1 MNLQAYA
8 NHRKALGLRGTS
20 HVAVLKAIERGRLMA
35 PAVERQG
42 RGWEINAELADQQ
55 WADTTHPAERGSGY
69 HRGQD
74 PAATA
79 AEPEAEAQQQPA
91 SRPAKRQ
98 QDTAMPK
105 GIPPRATSEAVI
117 AAVKAQRETMA
128 LQQEQKKLAYIEDME
143 MAYNAVLL
151 QLTTKAGSLH
161 KQIKAAI
168 PHLTHREL
176 EKIERMIADVFES
189 VAGSAFEEL
198 PE

>member
-1 MNLQAYA
+1 MNLQQYA

-35 PAVERQG
+35 PAVERKG
-42 RGWEINAELADQQ
+42 HGWEINPELADQQ
-55 WADTTHPAERGSGY
+55 WADTTHPAERGSGH
-69 HRGQD
+69 HRGQE
-74 PAATA
+74 P
-79 AEPEAEAQQQPA
+79 AEPQQQPT

-98 QDTAMPK
+98 QEVTMPK
-105 GIPPRATSEAVI
+105 GVPPRATSEAVI
-117 AAVKAQRETMA
+117 AAVKAKRETMA
-128 LQQEQKKLAYIEDME
+128 LHQEEKKLAYIDDME

-176 EKIERMIADVFES
+176 EKIERMVSDIFES
-189 VAGSAFEEL
+189 VASSAFEEL

>member
-8 NHRKALGLRGTS
+8 NHRKVLGLRGTS
-20 HVAVLKAIERGRLMA
+20 HVAVLKAIERGRLMP

-55 WADTTHPAERGSGY
+55 WADTTHPAERGSGH
-69 HRGQD
+69 HRGQK
-74 PAATA
+74 PAAA
-79 AEPEAEAQQQPA
+79 ARPSADVQQELA

-98 QDTAMPK
+98 QDVTMPK

-151 QLTTKAGSLH
+151 QLTTRAGSLH

-168 PHLTHREL
+168 PHLSQKEL
-176 EKIERMIADVFES
+176 EKIEIMIADVFES
-189 VAGSAFEEL
+189 VASDPFKEL

>member
-1 MNLQAYA
+1 VNLQAYA

-42 RGWEINAELADQQ
+42 RSWEINAELADQQ
-55 WADTTHPAERGSGY
+55 WADTTHPAERGSGH
-69 HRGQD
+69 HRGQE
-74 PAATA
+74 PAAT
-79 AEPEAEAQQQPA
+79 EPAAEAQQPD
-91 SRPAKRQ
+91 SRPAKRH
-98 QDTAMPK
+98 QDMTMPK

-128 LQQEQKKLAYIEDME
+128 LQQEQKKLAYIEDMD

-176 EKIERMIADVFES
+176 EKIERMISDLLES
-189 VAGSAFEEL
+189 VASDPFEEL
-198 PE
+198 PK

>member
-42 RGWEINAELADQQ
+42 RSWEIDPELADQQ
-55 WADTTHPAERGSGY
+55 WADTTHPAERGSGH
-69 HRGQD
+69 HRGQE
-74 PAATA
+74 PATVEPA
-79 AEPEAEAQQQPA
+79 AEPQQQPA
-91 SRPAKRQ
+91 SRPARRQ

-105 GIPPRATSEAVI
+105 GVPPRATSEAVI
-117 AAVKAQRETMA
+117 AAVKAKRETMA
-128 LQQEQKKLAYIEDME
+128 LQQEEKKLAYIEDME

-176 EKIERMIADVFES
+176 EKIERMVSDIFES
-189 VAGSAFEEL
+189 VASHGFEEL

>member
-1 MNLQAYA
+1 MNLTAYA
-8 NHRKALGLRGTS
+8 NHRKAQGLRGTS

-35 PAVERQG
+35 PAVERKG
-42 RGWEINAELADQQ
+42 HGWEINPELADQQ
-55 WADTTHPAERGSGY
+55 WADTTHPAERGSGH
-69 HRGQD
+69 HRGQE
-74 PAATA
+74 P
-79 AEPEAEAQQQPA
+79 AEPQQQPT

-98 QDTAMPK
+98 QEVTMPK
-105 GIPPRATSEAVI
+105 GVPPRATSEAVI
-117 AAVKAQRETMA
+117 AAVKAKRETMA
-128 LQQEQKKLAYIEDME
+128 LHQEEKKLAYIEDME

-176 EKIERMIADVFES
+176 EKIERMVSDIFES
-189 VAGSAFEEL
+189 VASSAFEEL

>member
-35 PAVERQG
+35 PAVERKG
-42 RGWEINAELADQQ
+42 HGWEINPELADQQ
-55 WADTTHPAERGSGY
+55 WADTTHPAERGTGH
-69 HRGQD
+69 HRGQE
-74 PAATA
+74 P
-79 AEPEAEAQQQPA
+79 AEPQQQPT

-98 QDTAMPK
+98 QEVTMPK
-105 GIPPRATSEAVI
+105 GVPPRATSEAVI
-117 AAVKAQRETMA
+117 AAVKAKRETMA
-128 LQQEQKKLAYIEDME
+128 LHQEEKKLAYIDDME

-176 EKIERMIADVFES
+176 EKIERMVSDIFES
-189 VAGSAFEEL
+189 VASSAFEEL

>member
-8 NHRKALGLRGTS
+8 NHRKAQGLRGTS

-35 PAVERQG
+35 PAVERKG
-42 RGWEINAELADQQ
+42 HGWEINPELADQQ
-55 WADTTHPAERGSGY
+55 WADTTHPAERGSGH
-69 HRGQD
+69 HRGQ
-74 PAATA
+74 
-79 AEPEAEAQQQPA
+79 EPVEPQQQPA

-98 QDTAMPK
+98 QEVTMPK
-105 GIPPRATSEAVI
+105 GVPPRATSEAVI
-117 AAVKAQRETMA
+117 AAVKAKRETMA
-128 LQQEQKKLAYIEDME
+128 LHQEEKKLAYIEDME

-176 EKIERMIADVFES
+176 EKIERMVSDIFES
-189 VAGSAFEEL
+189 VASSAFEDL

>member
-1 MNLQAYA
+1 VLITQAEFARLAGVSRSAVKQAINNALITAVVEQGGKILIDKNEGLQQYQA
-8 NHRKALGLRGTS
+8 NSRRQKKPKPAAPTQPTLADKTDLDLLSWGQAPTQKKEQPATPPSNPPPPQPGEVPNFNDERAL
-20 HVAVLKAIERGRLMA
+20 HEREKRLMA
-35 PAVERQG
+35 EMDR
-42 RGWEINAELADQQ
+42 
-55 WADTTHPAERGSGY
+55 
-69 HRGQD
+69 
-74 PAATA
+74 
-79 AEPEAEAQQQPA
+79 
-91 SRPAKRQ
+91 K
-98 QDTAMPK
+98 
-105 GIPPRATSEAVI
+105 
-117 AAVKAQRETMA
+117 VKAGQ
-128 LQQEQKKLAYIEDME
+128 LAYIEDME

>member
-8 NHRKALGLRGTS
+8 NHRKTLGLRGTS
-20 HVAVLKAIERGRLMA
+20 HVAVLKAIERGRLMP
-35 PAVERQG
+35 PAVERNG
-42 RGWEINAELADQQ
+42 RSWEINPELADQQ
-55 WADTTHPAERGSGY
+55 WADTTHPAERGSGH
-69 HRGQD
+69 HR
-74 PAATA
+74 
-79 AEPEAEAQQQPA
+79 EPA

-98 QDTAMPK
+98 QDVTMPK

-176 EKIERMIADVFES
+176 EKIERMVSDVFES
-189 VAGSAFEEL
+189 VASNAFEEL

>member
-20 HVAVLKAIERGRLMA
+20 HVAVLKAIERGRLMP

-69 HRGQD
+69 HRGQE
-74 PAATA
+74 PAAA
-79 AEPEAEAQQQPA
+79 RPSADVQQEPA

-98 QDTAMPK
+98 QDVTMPK

-176 EKIERMIADVFES
+176 ERIERMVADVFES
-189 VAGSAFEEL
+189 VASDPFEEL

>member
-55 WADTTHPAERGSGY
+55 WADTTHPAERGTGH
-69 HRGQD
+69 HRGQE
-74 PAATA
+74 PAAA
-79 AEPEAEAQQQPA
+79 RPAAEAQQQPA

-98 QDTAMPK
+98 HDTAVPK

-176 EKIERMIADVFES
+176 EKIERMVSDIFES
-189 VAGSAFEEL
+189 VASNAFEEL

>member
-20 HVAVLKAIERGRLMA
+20 HVAVLKAIERGRIMA
-35 PAVERQG
+35 PAVQRQG

-55 WADTTHPAERGSGY
+55 WADTTHPAERGSGH
-69 HRGQD
+69 HRGQE
-74 PAATA
+74 PAADELA
-79 AEPEAEAQQQPA
+79 ADPQRQPA
-91 SRPAKRQ
+91 SKPAKRQ

-176 EKIERMIADVFES
+176 EKIERMVSDVFES
-189 VAGSAFEEL
+189 VASNAFEEL

>member
-1 MNLQAYA
+1 MNLQQYA

-42 RGWEINAELADQQ
+42 RGWEINPELADQQ
-55 WADTTHPAERGSGY
+55 WADTTHPAERGSGH
-69 HRGQD
+69 HRGQE
-74 PAATA
+74 PTA
-79 AEPEAEAQQQPA
+79 AEPTAEVQQRPA
-91 SRPAKRQ
+91 SRPARRQ

-105 GIPPRATSEAVI
+105 GVPPRATSEAVI
-117 AAVKAQRETMA
+117 AAVKAKRETMA
-128 LQQEQKKLAYIEDME
+128 LQQEEKKLAYIEDKD

-151 QLTTKAGSLH
+151 QLTTRAQSLH

-176 EKIERMIADVFES
+176 EKIERMISDIFES
-189 VAGSAFEEL
+189 VASHDFEEL

>member
-42 RGWEINAELADQQ
+42 RSWEIDPELADQQ
-55 WADTTHPAERGSGY
+55 WADTTHPAERGSGH
-69 HRGQD
+69 HRGQE
-74 PAATA
+74 PATAEPA
-79 AEPEAEAQQQPA
+79 AEPQQQPA
-91 SRPAKRQ
+91 SKPAKRQ
-98 QDTAMPK
+98 QEVTMPK
-105 GIPPRATSEAVI
+105 GVPPRATSEAVI
-117 AAVKAQRETMA
+117 AAVKAKRETMA
-128 LQQEQKKLAYIEDME
+128 LHQEEKKLAYIDDME

-176 EKIERMIADVFES
+176 EKIERMVSDIFES
-189 VAGSAFEEL
+189 VASSAFEEL